1 MSDDLDKKIQ
11 QIAEMLGQDKV
22 PDNIKSLVSLLAG
35 SMSSKEDGAAKAP
48 ESEDEPPEE
57 ETAAQTGSDGD
68 SGNTEEMMRKVKKA
82 VEDLKSNNDP
92 RINLLHAISPFMSS
106 KRQKKI
112 SNAIQ
117 LLQISG
123 AAKLMNNDK

>member
-35 SMSSKEDGAAKAP
+35 SMSNKEGGTEKAADP
-48 ESEDEPPEE
+48 EDEQPEE
-57 ETAAQTGSDGD
+57 EKTAPAEAGDG
-68 SGNTEEMMRKVKKA
+68 EEMMRKVKKA
-82 VEDLKSNNDP
+82 MGELKDNNDP
-92 RINLLHAISPFMSS
+92 RINLLHAIRPFMSG

-123 AAKLMNNDK
+123 VAKLLNNDK